1 MMPMWIM
8 TACKPPLAV
17 ILLGLLIVARPVG
30 AQVRSSLTVSARVVA
45 IQPSAEGL
53 EAAYRLA
60 GTRAGERPLATGQV
74 LLATVAEQAEGAF
87 LAAPAGRRGPG
98 QSQQLGGI
106 EDECRHRHI
115 L

>member
-1 MMPMWIM
+1 MPMWIM
-8 TACKPPLAV
+8 TTCKPPLAV
-17 ILLGLLIVARPVG
+17 ILLGLLLVARPVG

-74 LLATVAEQAEGAF
+74 LLATVAARPMSPGDKSQGPRPNRVVTIDF
-87 LAAPAGRRGPG
+87 LRN
-98 QSQQLGGI
+98 
-106 EDECRHRHI
+106 
-115 L
+115 